1 MNIPVIAIT
10 GNPDSSLAVF
20 SNYNL
25 PVPKEEVACP
35 LGLAPMSSTTAML
48 ALGDALAAAIF
59 EKRGFSKEQFA
70 RSHPGG
76 ALGKQLTLRER
87 YHAHGSFNAYC
98 GSKASLLDA
107 IMKITETGL
116 GFAIIVNDANEALGV
131 FTDGDLR
138 RLFETEFNVHKVS
151 IASFMNKN
159 FKKVSEEKLAFDTLA
174 MMRDLK
180 INGLP
185 VVDENNRVVGAVNLH
200 DLLKLGFNL

>member
-1 MNIPVIAIT
+1 MIFHTKQEQEDKPRDQAQGT
-10 GNPDSSLAVF
+10 
-20 SNYNL
+20 
-25 PVPKEEVACP
+25 EEE
-35 LGLAPMSSTTAML
+35 GRNGRRKQRTKRHNRN
-48 ALGDALAAAIF
+48 
-59 EKRGFSKEQFA
+59 EKRGFSREQFA

-76 ALGKQLTLRER
+76 ALGKQLTLRVKDIMHTGR
-87 YHAHGSFNAYC
+87 SMPIVD
-98 GSKASLLDA
+98 SKASLLDA

-151 IASFMNKN
+151 IGSFMNKF